1 MPGKKIYELAQEHNL
16 SIPAIKS
23 MLAEA
28 GFTVTSHMA
37 KATPEMI
44 KAVED
49 KLGSP
54 TVSRETEPR
63 KMVGMLMDDK
73 PVTKTQE
80 VIFFSTSRCH
90 DIAFKKE
97 EYFGNT
103 NKIKE
108 PARSIRFEEFEY
120 RTSDPEEI
128 AFIKNTKSFKVRS
141 TSYPHGKIRIVNE
154 NELAKLKAARM
165 PRATEVKSTDEKLTS
180 DISMDQFNPLPETIQ

>member
-23 MLAEA
+23 MLADA

-49 KLGSP
+49 KLDQRGEAIKP
-54 TVSRETEPR
+54 EPPQD
-63 KMVGMLMDDK
+63 MDDK

-108 PARSIRFEEFEY
+108 PARSIRFE
-120 RTSDPEEI
+120 D

>member
-1 MPGKKIYELAQEHNL
+1 MPGKKIYELAQEYNL

-23 MLAEA
+23 MLADA

-44 KAVED
+44 KAVGD
-49 KLGSP
+49 KLGQRNEAIKP
-54 TVSRETEPR
+54 EPPPDVER
-63 KMVGMLMDDK
+63 KL
-73 PVTKTQE
+73 VTKTQE

-120 RTSDPEEI
+120 RTSDPEE
-128 AFIKNTKSFKVRS
+128 SFKVRS